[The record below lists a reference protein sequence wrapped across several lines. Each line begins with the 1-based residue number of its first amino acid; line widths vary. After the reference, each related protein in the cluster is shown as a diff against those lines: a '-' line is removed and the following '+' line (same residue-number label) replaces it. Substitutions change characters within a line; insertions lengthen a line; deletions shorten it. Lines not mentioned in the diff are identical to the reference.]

1 MCNPGG
7 FVALPPKWDW
17 CQIRRVGFHEEPI
30 FRNEPEKLVVSP
42 LLERHDA
49 AEGDVPAGVDR
60 ERGEAM
66 SPSVAVQ
73 YASDTGRARVS
84 NDCARV
90 VLGVPG
96 VHDHGSAGLRG
107 ERHLCGERVAL
118 GLAGRV
124 VVVVVETTLADSDS
138 TPGQKL
144 PQPGDVP
151 ARIETRGVV
160 RMDAGRSENESRV
173 LGRARSGDRRGIDRF
188 TDADDRQSARLA
200 GAGDYLAAVAGER
213 RVREVGV
220 AVDED

>member
-17 CQIRRVGFHEEPI
+17 CQIRRVGFHQEPI

-107 ERHLCGERVAL
+107 ERHLCGERVTL

-138 TPGQKL
+138 TPGEKL

-173 LGRARSGDRRGIDRF
+173 LGRARSGDRRGID
-188 TDADDRQSARLA
+188 
-200 GAGDYLAAVAGER
+200 
-213 RVREVGV
+213 
-220 AVDED
+220 